1 MMECQKRFE
10 HCSNPLV
17 RAWAHFYFWMTPC
30 ARLMQARQVGL
41 HFCPFL
47 CARNPEGDYSRCLS
61 TLVNI
66 TKEIIPGWL
75 YFRSW
80 GLVKHCRIRDANSRR
95 AAKEPKTSP
104 QNASNLKPTG
114 SSTGRGIKTIVS
126 AEAGT
131 SPWKMGCEQLS
142 SKTRGLLRPKST
154 KGDDS
159 DD

>member
-1 MMECQKRFE
+1 MGTF
-10 HCSNPLV
+10 
-17 RAWAHFYFWMTPC
+17 
-30 ARLMQARQVGL
+30 
-41 HFCPFL
+41 PFL
-47 CARNPEGDYSRCLS
+47 DDTLCKANASAPGGPPFLPFCVSARNPEGDYSRCLS
-61 TLVNI
+61 TFVNI

-80 GLVKHCRIRDANSRR
+80 GLVNHCRIRDANFRR

-131 SPWKMGCEQLS
+131 STRKMGCEQLS

-154 KGDDS
+154 KGG
-159 DD
+159 